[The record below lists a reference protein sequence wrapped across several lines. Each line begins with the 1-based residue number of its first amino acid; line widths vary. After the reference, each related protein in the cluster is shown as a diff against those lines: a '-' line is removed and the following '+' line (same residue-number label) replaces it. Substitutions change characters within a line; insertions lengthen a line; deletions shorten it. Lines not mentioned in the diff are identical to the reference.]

1 MGNHD
6 SKLQYRKA
14 VIELTTKSQV
24 NFPKIHQH
32 KIYTNIFKIFI

>member
-6 SKLQYRKA
+6 SKLKYRKA

-24 NFPKIHQH
+24 VESFQ
-32 KIYTNIFKIFI
+32 FSS